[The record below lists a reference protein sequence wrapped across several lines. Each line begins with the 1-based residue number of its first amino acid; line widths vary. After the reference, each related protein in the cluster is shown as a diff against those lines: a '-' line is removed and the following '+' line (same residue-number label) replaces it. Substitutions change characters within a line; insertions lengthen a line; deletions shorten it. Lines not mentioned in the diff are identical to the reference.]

1 MAEVKNKPNTEE
13 AAVLTENEI
22 NEQMQVR
29 IDKMHKI
36 EEHGWKPF
44 GYRFLY
50 THRAADIAAQFDELS
65 EKETEVKMAGRI
77 MAIRGHGKT
86 CFMDMQ
92 DKTGRIQVYVRKDV
106 IGEENYA
113 LIKLMDIG
121 DTVGITGTAFRTHMG
136 ELSIK
141 ANSVE
146 MLSKSLRPLPE
157 KWHGLKDVETRYRQR
172 YVDLI
177 VNPEVRDTFVKRS
190 QIIRSVRE
198 VLDSHDFLEVET
210 PILNT
215 IAGGAAARP
224 FISYHNA
231 LDMQVYMRIAPELYL
246 KRLIVGG
253 MDRVYEM
260 GRVFRNEG
268 IDNRH
273 NPEFTSVEI
282 YQAFADYRDMMDLTE
297 EVVVKTAEK
306 VLGTTTIN
314 YEGTTIE
321 LASPWKRMSMIE
333 AVKEYSGKD
342 FANVTDL
349 EEARAIAKELNV
361 AVEPSF
367 GIGKIINA
375 CFEEYVE
382 DKLIQPTF
390 ITGHPKEISP
400 LAKSNPENPEITDRF
415 EAYIYG
421 REICNGFTELNDPI
435 DQKERFLKQVEERAN
450 GDEEANMM
458 DEDFVNALEYG
469 LPPTGGLGIGIDR
482 LVMFLTNSST
492 IRDVLFFPTMKPL
505 GKAAVSEK
513 PDFMQAPAVAAPV
526 EEAKEETIDFSKV
539 VIEPAY
545 EEYVDFDTFC
555 KSDIRVVKVKECTAV
570 PKSKKLLKFV
580 LDDGTGTDRV
590 ILSGIHAFY
599 EPEELVGKTLVAIV
613 NLPPRKMMGIDSCGM
628 LLSAIHE
635 EEGAEKLNLI
645 MVDNR
650 IPAGARLHLSLIH
663 ISEPTRP

>member
-198 VLDSHDFLEVET
+198 VLDRHDFLEVET

-342 FANVTDL
+342 FTNVTDL
-349 EEARAIAKELNV
+349 KEARAIAKELNV

-505 GKAAVSEK
+505 GKAVSEK

-580 LDDGTGTDRV
+580 LDDGICTDRV

-650 IPAGARLHLSLIH
+650 IPAGARLH
-663 ISEPTRP
+663 